1 MADAVIEAKQGEI
14 LGENNVEESASEE
27 SDVSMQDALNE
38 QEVYMAITAS
48 MVKELRE
55 MTGCGMLDCKKGT

>member
-38 QEVYMAITAS
+38 
-48 MVKELRE
+48 
-55 MTGCGMLDCKKGT
+55 